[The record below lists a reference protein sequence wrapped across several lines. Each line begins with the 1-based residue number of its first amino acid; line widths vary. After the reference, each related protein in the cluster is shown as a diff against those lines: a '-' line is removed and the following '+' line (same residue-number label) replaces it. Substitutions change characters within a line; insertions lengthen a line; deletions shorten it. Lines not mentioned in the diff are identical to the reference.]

1 MQNKIN
7 CKKIK
12 KIGLVVKP
20 DIDLTKEILYLKN
33 ILAKRK
39 VELLYLKEQN
49 ANLKICEL
57 DDLFKKSDLIISL
70 GGDGTLISLCRKAYE
85 YQKPILGIHAG
96 NLGFLTNL
104 TMEKAENFFNDFF
117 EGKFKIE
124 TPFML
129 ELTLQDKK
137 NQIISKNAFN
147 DIVFYKKSNMSMAN
161 IKVYHKEKMFNQYFG
176 DGLIIS
182 SPAGST
188 AYNLSAN
195 GPIVYTLAQVFILT
209 PICSHSL
216 TQRPII
222 LPKGFEFEIGAKDC
236 TFCID
241 GQEKFKVNDFKNI
254 KIGLGEKSVTFIY
267 PNDRDYFQ
275 ILKEKL
281 NWGN

>member
-7 CKKIK
+7 YKKIK

-20 DIDLTKEILYLKN
+20 DIDLTKEILYLKK

-147 DIVFYKKSNMSMAN
+147 D
-161 IKVYHKEKMFNQYFG
+161 
-176 DGLIIS
+176 
-182 SPAGST
+182 
-188 AYNLSAN
+188 
-195 GPIVYTLAQVFILT
+195 
-209 PICSHSL
+209 
-216 TQRPII
+216 
-222 LPKGFEFEIGAKDC
+222 
-236 TFCID
+236 
-241 GQEKFKVNDFKNI
+241 
-254 KIGLGEKSVTFIY
+254 
-267 PNDRDYFQ
+267 
-275 ILKEKL
+275 
-281 NWGN
+281 